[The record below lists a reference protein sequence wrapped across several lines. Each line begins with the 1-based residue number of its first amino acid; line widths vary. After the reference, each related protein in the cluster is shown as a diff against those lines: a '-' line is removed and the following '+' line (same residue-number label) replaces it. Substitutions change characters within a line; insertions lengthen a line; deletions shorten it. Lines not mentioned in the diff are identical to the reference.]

1 MSHVA
6 TIEIQITNLEDL
18 KAAAAELGLEWCEGQ
33 QTYHWYGEHVGDFPL
48 PDGFNIE
55 DLGRCEHALKLNPS
69 QRLAAMNKYNTSTAY
84 VIEPYEIGIVRRRD
98 GRPGWTM
105 LWDFYC
111 GGRGLQDVIGENAGR
126 LKQAIATAASIRTMT
141 AQGYRPVRKS
151 LPNGTVQLT
160 FTR

>member
-33 QTYHWYGEHVGDFPL
+33 QTYHWYGEHVGDYPL
-48 PDGFNIE
+48 PDGFSIE

-69 QRLAAMNKYNTSTAY
+69 QRLAVMNRYHTAC

-98 GRPGWTM
+98 GQPGWTM
-105 LWDFYC
+105 LWDFY
-111 GGRGLQDVIGENAGR
+111 GGGFGLRDVIGENAGR
-126 LKQAIATAASIRTMT
+126 LKQAIATAASIRTMKT
-141 AQGYRPVRKS
+141 QGYRCVRKH
-151 LPNGTVQLT
+151 LPNGTVQLQ